1 MTSSHGR
8 RIQSRRALAIMAWV
22 SLVVIAGLLW
32 YGQENGIIRIQAWEP
47 AALLLSAYSAFL
59 AIFGWL
65 LFAPERRSAE
75 ESPAL
80 FFSGMLTL
88 IPPCFIAYHLM
99 PPSSPLRGWLTL
111 GIFVFGLI
119 AILSPLPDEVFAVP
133 RDRKSYLQPLTD
145 CYLSALDVE
154 EPQLDLQ
161 NLVPRS
167 YRTLTG
173 PESDRD
179 TSRDTG
185 QFTGSSGAAR
195 DPWTDPFY
203 GTGRSL
209 SQVGSSRKSTYSESR
224 SRGSD
229 TRTGTAPLR
238 EPISQSFNSETT
250 NRGPSYRDASSRDES
265 NRDAAISHNPSK
277 GAVPSDRYQ
286 SEYRERPQIPS
297 HELPRGAGPEFS
309 SPTLTP
315 SLSPPPLPPIP
326 SALPPAI
333 PTEQPTSGFSRP
345 PMTAR
350 SAFAPR
356 ESRTPNF
363 QPAKTSTPATPETS
377 ANTNPASTGRRPLT
391 EPGGRTAPAVGFQ
404 SPPGSRPITSS
415 PPPAPSYLASPPVST
430 STAKTADS
438 TGAAS
443 VPKRSLSDETRS
455 STTNIA
461 QSTGTSTAA
470 KSMLSPQSPPVAP
483 QQRPVTP
490 TPMIPDT
497 MLSLGSMTAA
507 APLASSATFD
517 DVLKSAVAEFT
528 TVTEPTRAVQK
539 TAEAVR
545 PLLDKETLPSDSRSS
560 NQRATTPSSTRPPV
574 TNIFELDRQIK
585 EEEAQNVRDID
596 AEIDSSMESVAAP
609 VTRTSPLSDVKM
621 ERIKDEYGGE
631 MVDGTIRVF
640 FEVGQKRAH
649 LHVPFSP
656 PLEGLPEVECEAIS
670 DDSVRCKVAV
680 RQPYGIRIEARR
692 SDASRALTTEIG
704 FAAVYTPPSRRS

>member
-47 AALLLSAYSAFL
+47 AALMLSAYSAFL

-65 LFAPERRSAE
+65 LYAPERRSAE

-154 EPQLDLQ
+154 EPTLDLQ
-161 NLVPRS
+161 SLVPRS
-167 YRTLTG
+167 SRTLTG
-173 PESDRD
+173 TDSDREFRRD
-179 TSRDTG
+179 AGQSTSSTG
-185 QFTGSSGAAR
+185 TAR

-203 GTGRSL
+203 GTGRTL
-209 SQVGSSRKSTYSESR
+209 SQVGSTRKSTYSESR
-224 SRGSD
+224 SRGSEA
-229 TRTGTAPLR
+229 RPGTSPLR
-238 EPISQSFNSETT
+238 EPMSPPLNAETIH
-250 NRGPSYRDASSRDES
+250 RGAGYRDES
-265 NRDAAISHNPSK
+265 AREVTNVITPARDSSLN
-277 GAVPSDRYQ
+277 DRYQ
-286 SEYRERPQIPS
+286 NENRERPKISNQELSRGSVHEFFPPTVSPLSLTPPLLPQSPSMPAAIPS
-297 HELPRGAGPEFS
+297 ES
-309 SPTLTP
+309 
-315 SLSPPPLPPIP
+315 
-326 SALPPAI
+326 
-333 PTEQPTSGFSRP
+333 PTSGISRP

-356 ESRTPNF
+356 ESRAPNF
-363 QPAKTSTPATPETS
+363 QPATTSPNPTSET
-377 ANTNPASTGRRPLT
+377 AEGTNPASTGRRPLT
-391 EPGGRTAPAVGFQ
+391 EPGSRTAPSVGFQ
-404 SPPGSRPITSS
+404 TPASSRPITSS
-415 PPPAPSYLASPPVST
+415 PPPAPSYLDVSSVSGGTPKTSKSAATLTSAPKLPLSGQTLSSPTHVTQSSRASTLGKSPLNSLSPPVVPQP
-430 STAKTADS
+430 TA
-438 TGAAS
+438 
-443 VPKRSLSDETRS
+443 
-455 STTNIA
+455 
-461 QSTGTSTAA
+461 TAA
-470 KSMLSPQSPPVAP
+470 PSIADAMLDAG
-483 QQRPVTP
+483 T
-490 TPMIPDT
+490 
-497 MLSLGSMTAA
+497 MTAA
-507 APLASSATFD
+507 APSASSATFD
-517 DVLKSAVAEFT
+517 DALMSVVAEFN
-528 TVTEPTRAVQK
+528 TVTEPSRLAQKAEDAVQ
-539 TAEAVR
+539 
-545 PLLDKETLPSDSRSS
+545 PLLDKETRQPDARLPNQRSS
-560 NQRATTPSSTRPPV
+560 TPAALSPPV

-585 EEEAQNVRDID
+585 EEEAQSLLDSDSDID
-596 AEIDSSMESVAAP
+596 SPLASAATP
-609 VTRTSPLSDVKM
+609 TTRTSPLSDVKM

-631 MVDGTIRVF
+631 MVDGTIRVY

-692 SDASRALTTEIG
+692 SDASQALNTDIG

>member
-32 YGQENGIIRIQAWEP
+32 YGQENGVIRIQAWEP

-111 GIFVFGLI
+111 GIFVFGLM

-161 NLVPRS
+161 SLVPRS

-173 PESDRD
+173 LSSDSD
-179 TSRDTG
+179 SMRDTG
-185 QFTGSSGAAR
+185 QATSSVGTAR

-224 SRGSD
+224 SRGSES
-229 TRTGTAPLR
+229 RSGLAPLR
-238 EPISQSFNSETT
+238 EPAPQSYNPEAT
-250 NRGPSYRDASSRDES
+250 NRGPSYYRDDREQTQATTRESSRATVQDFS
-265 NRDAAISHNPSK
+265 PS
-277 GAVPSDRYQ
+277 
-286 SEYRERPQIPS
+286 
-297 HELPRGAGPEFS
+297 
-309 SPTLTP
+309 
-315 SLSPPPLPPIP
+315 SLSPPPLSPPSSLAAP
-326 SALPPAI
+326 KLAAASLTPPPLPPMPPAVS
-333 PTEQPTSGFSRP
+333 TEPSPSGFSRP

-356 ESRTPNF
+356 ESRAPNF
-363 QPAKTSTPATPETS
+363 QPSTTSTAPTAESSTNP
-377 ANTNPASTGRRPLT
+377 NPASSVRRPLT

-404 SPPGSRPITSS
+404 TPQVARPVTSS
-415 PPPAPSYLASPPVST
+415 PPPAAAYLDSPLTSSTNSTVSKSVTT
-430 STAKTADS
+430 SAPIPNRPLTDTA
-438 TGAAS
+438 
-443 VPKRSLSDETRS
+443 R
-455 STTNIA
+455 STTNAA
-461 QSTGTSTAA
+461 QSSGASGLA
-470 KSMLSPQSPPVAP
+470 KSVLNPAATSVNP
-483 QQRPVTP
+483 QQLSAASAPL
-490 TPMIPDT
+490 IADT
-497 MLSLGSMTAA
+497 MLGLGSMTAA

-528 TVTEPTRAVQK
+528 TVTDPARPVQK
-539 TAEAVR
+539 TANAAR
-545 PLLDKETLPSDSRSS
+545 PLLDAETSASDVRSS
-560 NQRATTPSSTRPPV
+560 GPLSSNPKASSPTSARSPV
-574 TNIFELDRQIK
+574 TNIYELDRQIK
-585 EEEAQNVRDID
+585 EEEAQDLRETDDN
-596 AEIDSSMESVAAP
+596 IDSPMKTVAAP
-609 VTRTSPLSDVKM
+609 AARTSPLNDVKM

-692 SDASRALTTEIG
+692 SDASRALNTDIG

>member
-32 YGQENGIIRIQAWEP
+32 YGQENDIIRIQAWEP

-65 LFAPERRSAE
+65 LFAPERRSGE

-111 GIFVFGLI
+111 GIFVFGLM

-145 CYLSALDVE
+145 CYLSALDVD

-161 NLVPRS
+161 SLVPRS

-173 PESDRD
+173 PAYDREPI
-179 TSRDTG
+179 RDTG
-185 QFTGSSGAAR
+185 QPINSTGTAR

-229 TRTGTAPLR
+229 RN
-238 EPISQSFNSETT
+238 QN
-250 NRGPSYRDASSRDES
+250 
-265 NRDAAISHNPSK
+265 
-277 GAVPSDRYQ
+277 
-286 SEYRERPQIPS
+286 EYRERPQTS
-297 HELPRGAGPEFS
+297 THDLSRGPVHEFS
-309 SPTLTP
+309 PQTPMP
-315 SLSPPPLPPIP
+315 SLTPPPLP
-326 SALPPAI
+326 APPMSPTPRAI
-333 PTEQPTSGFSRP
+333 PPEPTTSGFSRP

-356 ESRTPNF
+356 ESRAPNF
-363 QPAKTSTPATPETS
+363 QPATTSPPPAPAS
-377 ANTNPASTGRRPLT
+377 DADADAKTNPASTGRRPLT
-391 EPGGRTAPAVGFQ
+391 EPTGRTIPAVGFQ
-404 SPPGSRPITSS
+404 SPSASRPITSS
-415 PPPAPSYLASPPVST
+415 PPPAPLIS
-430 STAKTADS
+430 
-438 TGAAS
+438 
-443 VPKRSLSDETRS
+443 
-455 STTNIA
+455 
-461 QSTGTSTAA
+461 
-470 KSMLSPQSPPVAP
+470 
-483 QQRPVTP
+483 
-490 TPMIPDT
+490 DT
-497 MLSLGSMTAA
+497 MLGLGSMTAA

-528 TVTEPTRAVQK
+528 TVTEPPRPVQK
-539 TAEAVR
+539 TADAVR
-545 PLLDKETLPSDSRSS
+545 TLLDTETRPSDSRMS
-560 NQRATTPSSTRPPV
+560 NPRASTQTAARPTAEARPPV
-574 TNIFELDRQIK
+574 TDVFELDRQIK
-585 EEEAQNVRDID
+585 AEEAQNLRDIESD
-596 AEIDSSMESVAAP
+596 DDSTVDSTVPST
-609 VTRTSPLSDVKM
+609 TRTSPLSDVKM

-631 MVDGTIRVF
+631 MVDGTIRVY

-692 SDASRALTTEIG
+692 SDASRALNTDIG

>member
-32 YGQENGIIRIQAWEP
+32 YGQENDIIRIQAWEP

-111 GIFVFGLI
+111 GIFVFGLM

-145 CYLSALDVE
+145 CYLSALDVD

-161 NLVPRS
+161 SLVPRS

-173 PESDRD
+173 PASDRE
-179 TSRDTG
+179 SIRDTG
-185 QFTGSSGAAR
+185 QLTSTNGTAR

-229 TRTGTAPLR
+229 RN
-238 EPISQSFNSETT
+238 QN
-250 NRGPSYRDASSRDES
+250 
-265 NRDAAISHNPSK
+265 
-277 GAVPSDRYQ
+277 
-286 SEYRERPQIPS
+286 EYRERPQKS
-297 HELPRGAGPEFS
+297 TQELSRGAVHEFS
-309 SPTLTP
+309 PPTLMP
-315 SLSPPPLPPIP
+315 SLTPPPLPLSPTSP
-326 SALPPAI
+326 MPPAI
-333 PTEQPTSGFSRP
+333 PSEPTTSGFSRP

-356 ESRTPNF
+356 ESRAPNF
-363 QPAKTSTPATPETS
+363 QPATTSPPPASESAATTTPAS
-377 ANTNPASTGRRPLT
+377 SGRRPLT
-391 EPGGRTAPAVGFQ
+391 EPGSRTTPPVGFQ
-404 SPPGSRPITSS
+404 TPPAFRQITSS
-415 PPPAPSYLASPPVST
+415 PPPAPAYRSSPPV
-430 STAKTADS
+430 
-438 TGAAS
+438 
-443 VPKRSLSDETRS
+443 VP
-455 STTNIA
+455 
-461 QSTGTSTAA
+461 
-470 KSMLSPQSPPVAP
+470 
-483 QQRPVTP
+483 QRPAAP
-490 TPMIPDT
+490 APLISDT
-497 MLSLGSMTAA
+497 MLGLGSMTAA

-528 TVTEPTRAVQK
+528 TVTEPLRPVQK
-539 TAEAVR
+539 TADAVQS
-545 PLLDKETLPSDSRSS
+545 LLDTETRPSDSRVS
-560 NQRATTPSSTRPPV
+560 NPRASAPAAARPPV
-574 TNIFELDRQIK
+574 KNVFELDRQIK
-585 EEEAQNVRDID
+585 EEEAQNLRNID
-596 AEIDSSMESVAAP
+596 SDIDSSMNSAITP
-609 VTRTSPLSDVKM
+609 TTRTSPLSDVKM

-631 MVDGTIRVF
+631 MVDGTIRVY

-656 PLEGLPEVECEAIS
+656 PLHGLPEVECEAIS

-692 SDASRALTTEIG
+692 SDASRALNTDIG
-704 FAAVYTPPSRRS
+704 FAAVYTPPSPRS